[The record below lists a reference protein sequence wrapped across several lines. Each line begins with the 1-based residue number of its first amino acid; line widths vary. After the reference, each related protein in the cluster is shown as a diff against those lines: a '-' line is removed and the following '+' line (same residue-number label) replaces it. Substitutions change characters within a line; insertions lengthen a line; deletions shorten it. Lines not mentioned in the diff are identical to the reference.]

1 LHLGRYCRV
10 FLRLRGQLIVAA
22 LVVSGQLG
30 QAAPAIAAPAAPP
43 SGPLVRQMVSNDD
56 PVRLSLPVGSRQ
68 CPASGPSASCNSGD
82 SATPPTPGLSSLPA
96 GQDACPTGPGTAV
109 PHAPAACNNNLLP
122 TPQPS
127 TPVARLGSPAFTQ
140 HTVTPS
146 VPSWT
151 LTAAGSQPRVRL
163 EASVAALKSGQS
175 AVLTATASLTMTGT
189 RSAIEIFDQTT
200 GTLVGACM
208 QASQCLVAYTA
219 LSGVHTFVAYLTP
232 PVASQPTQNAIASN
246 PVSVSWFSL
255 SIAAVSAAMVSPGK
269 PITVTATTTADVSN
283 SGYKLSLYDQSSGTR
298 LTYCSRGTTCSTTLT
313 KAQAGSRLIVAFVSD
328 ASETSPPSSI
338 QAQSSPITTTWL
350 GVTLDANTTHPQR
363 GNTVFMRATAN
374 IDVTNTPW
382 SIGIY
387 DENNELV
394 SDACKTGSSCTARV
408 SITTGSTPWFTAVI
422 GAARPIGQSSSSA
435 LAKLVTTVQ
444 THASLLN
451 IQVRSS
457 PVQPTRLLW
466 GVDSCKP
473 FTADGKAAH
482 GLYPTVTHFWG
493 SPDFWGR
500 YLTNTYNCPGI
511 SNAEIV
517 AAATKQMGILPIYN
531 NYDCSAVR
539 GYNVGL
545 GYASEAAAAAANLG
559 IPNGTVLAVDIEPY
573 GEQCPG
579 AANVDGGFILG
590 WFDGITLAGYAPMYY
605 GNGTAGTEF
614 ALAWCRAVTVRPDVA
629 MTSYLWS
636 FEPSLVGR
644 FTKAR
649 APQYS
654 PLVPACTANVA
665 AWQYMLSPGGRVDVD
680 SDEAISQLPLWFP
693 KAAT

>member
-1 LHLGRYCRV
+1 
-10 FLRLRGQLIVAA
+10 
-22 LVVSGQLG
+22 
-30 QAAPAIAAPAAPP
+30 
-43 SGPLVRQMVSNDD
+43 
-56 PVRLSLPVGSRQ
+56 
-68 CPASGPSASCNSGD
+68 
-82 SATPPTPGLSSLPA
+82 
-96 GQDACPTGPGTAV
+96 
-109 PHAPAACNNNLLP
+109 
-122 TPQPS
+122 
-127 TPVARLGSPAFTQ
+127 
-140 HTVTPS
+140 
-146 VPSWT
+146 
-151 LTAAGSQPRVRL
+151 VRL
-163 EASVAALKSGQS
+163 ETNVAALKPGQS

-189 RSAIEIFDQTT
+189 RSAIEIFDETT
-200 GTLVGACM
+200 GTLAGACM
-208 QASQCLVAYTA
+208 QASQCMVAYAAT
-219 LSGVHTFVAYLTP
+219 SGVHTFAAYVTP
-232 PVASQPTQNAIASN
+232 PVANQPTENVVISN
-246 PVSVSWFSL
+246 PVTVSWFSV
-255 SIAAVSAAMVSPGK
+255 SIATASASMVAPGK
-269 PITVTATTTADVSN
+269 PITVTATTTADVST
-283 SGYKLSLYDQSSGTR
+283 SGNELGLYDQSSGTR

-313 KAQAGSRLIVAFVSD
+313 KEQAGSRSIVAFVSG
-328 ASETSPPSSI
+328 ASETSPPPSI
-338 QAQSSPITTTWL
+338 QAQSSPITATWL
-350 GVTLDANTTHPQR
+350 GVTLNANTTHPQA

-374 IDVTNTPW
+374 VDVTNTPW

-387 DENNELV
+387 DENGELV

-422 GAARPIGQSSSSA
+422 GAARPIVRSSSSA
-435 LAKLVTTVQ
+435 LVKLVTTVQ

-451 IQVRSS
+451 IQVRST

-473 FTADGKAAH
+473 FTADGNAAH
-482 GLYPTVTHFWG
+482 GLYPTVTHFLG
-493 SPDFWGR
+493 IPDFWGR

-531 NYDCSAVR
+531 NYDCSVVR

-545 GYASEAAAAAANLG
+545 RYASEAAAAAANLG

-590 WFDGITLAGYAPMYY
+590 WFDGITVGGYAPMYY

-614 ALAWCRAVTVRPDVA
+614 ASAWCRAVAVRPDVA

-654 PLVPACTANVA
+654 PLVPGCAANVA